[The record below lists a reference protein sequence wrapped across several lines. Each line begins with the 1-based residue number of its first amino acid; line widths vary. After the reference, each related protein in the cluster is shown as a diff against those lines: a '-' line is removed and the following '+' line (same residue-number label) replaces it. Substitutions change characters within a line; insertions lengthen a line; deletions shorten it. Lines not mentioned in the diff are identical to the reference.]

1 MVRQVTPPKRVTSP
15 TWGPPLPCRQAFNL
29 SPQYL
34 LPSQWVPSLAPT
46 YSLPLWSDQYLITL
60 HHSVEQSAAQLP
72 SFTEIAP
79 KSLYLCGK
87 ESVTKT
93 DLLVVT
99 GFVHSFLQW
108 LLADRETECGCVTS

>member
-1 MVRQVTPPKRVTSP
+1 M
-15 TWGPPLPCRQAFNL
+15 
-29 SPQYL
+29 
-34 LPSQWVPSLAPT
+34 
-46 YSLPLWSDQYLITL
+46 
-60 HHSVEQSAAQLP
+60 EQSAAQLP

-99 GFVHSFLQW
+99 GFVHSFSGYSQIVKQSVAALH
-108 LLADRETECGCVTS
+108 REEESQLE